1 MERKRKLDVYQTA
14 SKDRPDGSS
23 IGAEQNGGTLNPYT
37 GRPYS
42 ERYFEILRGRQGKC
56 QFTRKR
62 LS

>member
-1 MERKRKLDVYQTA
+1 MYQTA

-56 QFTRKR
+56 QFTRKL